1 MSGALDDIFQ
11 SIYSSVVEAQNT
23 IESHYLGEIVDDYFE
38 KDGTPKVII
47 VKLPG
52 QDGKLKDVHIP
63 AISLV
68 PHQGILIDE
77 VEVEMKVKLS
87 GSEEE
92 KDSKGQK
99 QGKLKKIITDF
110 SNREG
115 GKELATIRVKFRGE
129 KPPEGLARIKD
140 NFCLLYTSP
149 SPRDRTRSRMPS
161 SA

>member
-115 GKELATIRVKFRGE
+115 VKELATIRVKFRGE

-140 NFCLLYTSP
+140 NLIKVIPT
-149 SPRDRTRSRMPS
+149 
-161 SA
+161 

>member
-38 KDGTPKVII
+38 EDGTPKVIV

-52 QDGKLKDVHIP
+52 QDGKPKDVSIP

-115 GKELATIRVKFRGE
+115 GKELATIRVKFKGKE
-129 KPPEGLARIKD
+129 PPEGLARIKD
-140 NFCLLYTSP
+140 NLIKFIPT
-149 SPRDRTRSRMPS
+149 
-161 SA
+161 

>member
-1 MSGALDDIFQ
+1 MNGALDDVFQ

-23 IESHYLGEIVDDYFE
+23 IESHYLGEVVEDYFE
-38 KDGTPKVII
+38 KDGTPKVIL

-52 QDGKLKDVHIP
+52 ADGKLKDVNIQ

-87 GSEEE
+87 SGEND
-92 KDSKGQK
+92 KKSKGQK
-99 QGKLKKIITDF
+99 QGQLRKIITDF

-115 GKELATIRVKFRGE
+115 GKELATIRVKFKGKE
-129 KPPEGLARIKD
+129 PPEGLARIKD
-140 NFCLLYTSP
+140 NLIKFIPT
-149 SPRDRTRSRMPS
+149 
-161 SA
+161 

>member
-38 KDGTPKVII
+38 KDCTPKVII
-47 VKLPG
+47 AKLPG

-129 KPPEGLARIKD
+129 QPPEGLARIKD
-140 NFCLLYTSP
+140 NLIKVIPT
-149 SPRDRTRSRMPS
+149 
-161 SA
+161 

>member
-1 MSGALDDIFQ
+1 MSGGLDEIFQ

-23 IESHYLGEIVDDYFE
+23 IESHYLGEIVEDYFE
-38 KDGTPKVII
+38 KDGSPKMIR
-47 VKLPG
+47 VKMPG
-52 QDGKLKDVHIP
+52 KEGKLQEIHVP

-99 QGKLKKIITDF
+99 QGKLKKINTDF
-110 SNREG
+110 SNRDG
-115 GKELATIRVKFRGE
+115 GKELATIRVKFKGSD
-129 KPPEGLARIKD
+129 PPEGLARIKD
-140 NFCLLYTSP
+140 NLIKFIP
-149 SPRDRTRSRMPS
+149 
-161 SA
+161 A

>member
-115 GKELATIRVKFRGE
+115 GKELATIRVKFKGKE
-129 KPPEGLARIKD
+129 PPEGLARIKD
-140 NFCLLYTSP
+140 NLIKFIPT
-149 SPRDRTRSRMPS
+149 
-161 SA
+161 

>member
-38 KDGTPKVII
+38 KDGTPKVIV

-52 QDGKLKDVHIP
+52 QDGKPKDVSIP

-129 KPPEGLARIKD
+129 KPPEGLAGIKD
-140 NFCLLYTSP
+140 NLIKLIPT
-149 SPRDRTRSRMPS
+149 
-161 SA
+161 

>member
-47 VKLPG
+47 LKLPG

-129 KPPEGLARIKD
+129 QPPEGLARIKD
-140 NFCLLYTSP
+140 NLIKVIPT
-149 SPRDRTRSRMPS
+149 
-161 SA
+161 

>member
-140 NFCLLYTSP
+140 NLIKVIPT
-149 SPRDRTRSRMPS
+149 
-161 SA
+161 

>member
-38 KDGTPKVII
+38 KDGTPKVIV

-52 QDGKLKDVHIP
+52 QDGKPKDVSIP

-129 KPPEGLARIKD
+129 QPPEGLARIKD
-140 NFCLLYTSP
+140 NLIKVIPT
-149 SPRDRTRSRMPS
+149 
-161 SA
+161 

>member
-47 VKLPG
+47 VKRPG

-140 NFCLLYTSP
+140 NLIKVIPT
-149 SPRDRTRSRMPS
+149 
-161 SA
+161 

>member
-92 KDSKGQK
+92 KDIKGQK

-140 NFCLLYTSP
+140 NLIKVIPT
-149 SPRDRTRSRMPS
+149 
-161 SA
+161 

>member
-38 KDGTPKVII
+38 KDGTPKVIV

-52 QDGKLKDVHIP
+52 QDGKPKDVSIP

-115 GKELATIRVKFRGE
+115 GKELATIRVKFKGE
-129 KPPEGLARIKD
+129 QPPEGLARIKD
-140 NFCLLYTSP
+140 K
-149 SPRDRTRSRMPS
+149 
-161 SA
+161 

>member
-87 GSEEE
+87 GSDEE

-129 KPPEGLARIKD
+129 QPPEGLARIKD
-140 NFCLLYTSP
+140 NLIKVIPT
-149 SPRDRTRSRMPS
+149 
-161 SA
+161 

>member
-23 IESHYLGEIVDDYFE
+23 IETHYLGEIVDDYFE
-38 KDGTPKVII
+38 KDGTPKVIV

-129 KPPEGLARIKD
+129 QPPEGLARIKD
-140 NFCLLYTSP
+140 NLIKVIPT
-149 SPRDRTRSRMPS
+149 
-161 SA
+161 

>member
-38 KDGTPKVII
+38 KDGTPKVIV

-52 QDGKLKDVHIP
+52 QDGKPKDVSIP

-110 SNREG
+110 S
-115 GKELATIRVKFRGE
+115 LSLIH
-129 KPPEGLARIKD
+129 I
-140 NFCLLYTSP
+140 
-149 SPRDRTRSRMPS
+149 
-161 SA
+161 

>member
-38 KDGTPKVII
+38 KDGTPKVIV

-99 QGKLKKIITDF
+99 QFKLKNIITDF

-115 GKELATIRVKFRGE
+115 GKELATIRVKFKGE
-129 KPPEGLARIKD
+129 QPPEGLARIKD
-140 NFCLLYTSP
+140 NLIKLIPT
-149 SPRDRTRSRMPS
+149 
-161 SA
+161 

>member
-110 SNREG
+110 SNREC

-129 KPPEGLARIKD
+129 QPPEGLARIKD
-140 NFCLLYTSP
+140 NLIKVIPT
-149 SPRDRTRSRMPS
+149 
-161 SA
+161 